1 MNEWIKY
8 VKEVQHK
15 HGISYKQALKIASKS
30 YKKGKG
36 IEMNPELY
44 NKIYNQPTR
53 YTKSPFPT
61 LYSANPMKGGKIR
74 GKGFNWGNVL
84 NVVDKIGNT
93 AGNVVSSALG
103 KEMGGIPLPN
113 PFALGRD
120 LGENYI
126 GPAIKKQMK

>member
-1 MNEWIKY
+1 MNEWIKH

-15 HGISYKQALKIASKS
+15 HGISYKEALKIASKS

-44 NKIYNQPTR
+44 NKIYNQPAR

-61 LYSANPMKGGKIR
+61 LYSANPMMKGGKIK
-74 GKGFNWGNVL
+74 GKGFNWNNVL
-84 NVVDKIGNT
+84 HVVDKIGNT
-93 AGNVVSSALG
+93 SGNLVSSALG

-113 PFALGRD
+113 PYSWGRQA
-120 LGENYI
+120 GENLGY
-126 GPAIKKQMK
+126 AIKKQI